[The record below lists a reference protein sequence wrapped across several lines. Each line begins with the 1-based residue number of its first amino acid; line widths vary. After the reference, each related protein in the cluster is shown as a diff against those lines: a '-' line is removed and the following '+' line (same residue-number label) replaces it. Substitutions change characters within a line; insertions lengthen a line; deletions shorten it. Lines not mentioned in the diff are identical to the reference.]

1 MKTKNISIL
10 FLAFFLFSCQKEKSV
25 YNMNLIKAENY
36 LIDKTHGG
44 AFDTPSIILTF
55 EFHNN
60 TDNYTFFSAK
70 QSNDDKRNL
79 SHLYLLDTLK
89 NQAVEIYSGDRPVI
103 KPKTKINVEGIID
116 IRDFKNYFELDD
128 NFLSKKDFSQDEKLI
143 EAKTDRLLN
152 NSIILYI
159 QDSSDIKPFLFFN
172 KDNLPI
178 KAIGDDIVI
187 KVEKQKIKSKIYAP
201 RKLKKLKEIE

>member
-10 FLAFFLFSCQKEKSV
+10 FLAFFLFSCQKEERF
-25 YNMNLIKAENY
+25 YNMNLIKAETY
-36 LIDKTHGG
+36 LVDKMHGG
-44 AFDTPSIILTF
+44 SFSTPSIILTF
-55 EFHNN
+55 EFRNN
-60 TDNYTFFSAK
+60 TDDYIFFSAK
-70 QSNDDKRNL
+70 QSNEDKRNL
-79 SHLYLLDTLK
+79 SRLYLVDTLK

-103 KPKTKINVEGIID
+103 KPKTKINIEGIIE
-116 IRDFKNYFELDD
+116 IKDFKSYFELDD
-128 NFLSKKDFSQDEKLI
+128 NFLNKKDFSKDENLI
-143 EAKTDRLLN
+143 ETKADRLLN

-159 QDSSDIKPFLFFN
+159 QDSSDIEPFLFFN

-178 KAIGDDIVI
+178 KAIGDDVVI